1 MERPP
6 PLCGP
11 ACPDSQPAGLGP
23 AAFAPGPEPAVL
35 LPPPATVVGQDGA
48 VDVAALRAS
57 LDALAEQVRAA
68 FIRHIGEIT
77 A

>member
-1 MERPP
+1 LLIRADRVGRTVQGMLRITFGRAP
-6 PLCGP
+6 
-11 ACPDSQPAGLGP
+11 P
-23 AAFAPGPEPAVL
+23 AALTDASAGPL
-35 LPPPATVVGQDGA
+35 LRATDA